1 MKTFIVPCDFSDT
14 SKNAALYAV
23 QLAADIRDSG
33 VILIN
38 AMDEIVAGDD
48 GTPLH
53 VDDESRKKLA
63 LWGLDNIKNTLPI
76 GYGVTVTCD
85 AYVGTIKKN
94 IDEYAI
100 KHNADMII

>member
-23 QLAADIRDSG
+23 QLAADIKDSS

-38 AMDEIVAGDD
+38 ALDEIVAGDD

-63 LWGLDNIKNTLPI
+63 LWGLGNIINSLP
-76 GYGVTVTCD
+76 YQAGVTVTAD
-85 AYVGTIKKN
+85 AYIGTIKKN

-100 KHNADMII
+100 KHDAD